1 MTGVMWWWE
10 WYRGDGDEGGV
21 RMKWRGDRDAG
32 DEVVVGAGG
41 GAAAAAAMVEGEG
54 DVGGCRRRRWGPTA
68 ATGEGHDGGLKVIR
82 MCG

>member
-10 WYRGDGDEGGV
+10 WYRGDRDEGGV
-21 RMKWRGDRDAG
+21 RMKHGDRDAG

-41 GAAAAAAMVEGEG
+41 GAAVAAATVEGEG
-54 DVGGCRRRRWGPTA
+54 DVGGCQRRRRGPTA